1 MKTTCK
7 ARHCALVLF
16 AATLLGVTVASAGDF
31 YPSYLPA
38 KVIGHVAVAGGV
50 REMFLQVDGKR
61 QYLYLKQPSKQGF
74 LVVDITK
81 ASQPRVV
88 NQVSA
93 GTLTMV
99 TSGLAIAESPE
110 NSASAG
116 SSSAA
121 EKSDDTVKG
130 SRSAPTKIRVLDVS
144 DPAHP
149 QTAMTFNGV
158 TSILQDPARKLIYI
172 ANEGGVWVLSH
183 QRVLR
188 RHECDSSDAMSP
200 IPNCN

>member
-1 MKTTCK
+1 
-7 ARHCALVLF
+7 
-16 AATLLGVTVASAGDF
+16 
-31 YPSYLPA
+31 
-38 KVIGHVAVAGGV
+38 
-50 REMFLQVDGKR
+50 
-61 QYLYLKQPSKQGF
+61 
-74 LVVDITK
+74 
-81 ASQPRVV
+81 
-88 NQVSA
+88 
-93 GTLTMV
+93 MV

-110 NSASAG
+110 TSASAG

-121 EKSDDTVKG
+121 EKSDNTVKG
-130 SRSAPTKIRVLDVS
+130 SRFAPTKIRVLDVS

-158 TSILQDPARKLIYI
+158 TRILQDPARKLIYI